1 MRKLLIVASILIAS
15 SAWAGGSKKS
25 NPSSVQ
31 AWLANQR
38 KAAIED
44 MAPKIGLDPAPI
56 LKVGANFKA
65 CEHDGL
71 SKDFGPWVDGA
82 INECAEVDDKVHA
95 WCMPSKRITRYMF
108 ATVGSSKASSKE
120 IVVACVRHEVMH
132 ELLNWY
138 GIGGHPLKVSIKRQD
153 NGKSQTFKPAEIIG
167 GRWPSMVNVFVPE
180 SMESQTD
187 WLEFPCGSEEI
198 MRGDGEGI

>member
-1 MRKLLIVASILIAS
+1 MRRLLIAALVLAS
-15 SAWAGGSKKS
+15 SSVWAGGSKKN

-44 MAPKIGLDPAPI
+44 MAPKIGLNPAPI

-71 SKDFGPWVDGA
+71 AKDFGPWVDGA

-108 ATVGSSKASSKE
+108 AVVGDSKLASKE

-132 ELLNWY
+132 ELLGWY
-138 GIGGHPLKVSIKRQD
+138 GVGGHPLKVSIKRQD
-153 NGKSQTFKPAEIIG
+153 NGKAQSFKPAEIIG
-167 GRWPSMVNVFVPE
+167 GRWPSMVNVLIPE
-180 SMESQTD
+180 SMENNAEWVD
-187 WLEFPCGSEEI
+187 LKCGTEEV